1 MKMSQIA
8 TFTTFKSFSEML
20 KVLPDETACRNYLE
34 LIMWEGVPVCPKCGC
49 KNDNHYKLKTKGVF
63 KGLYKCKDCR
73 ERFTVTVGTVFE
85 GSHIDLRK
93 WFIAVY
99 IFSSHKKGISSHQ
112 LARDLGITQ
121 KSAWFMLGRIRYAF
135 QVKSLKVKS
144 DGLFQADET
153 FVGGKNKNRHADK
166 KVPESQGR
174 SVKDKTPVLG
184 LLKSD
189 GTVSLSVVPDTKAS
203 TLKPVIEKLVADG
216 AIVVTDEWLGYK
228 GLSKQYSHVVIN
240 HKDNEY
246 VRGAFHTNGIE
257 NFWSLLKRGIYGI
270 YHQVSPKHLHRYCDE
285 FAFRFN
291 SRKASSTERFDF
303 SLREAGGVRLTYAM
317 LKSNA
322 QVK

>member
-1 MKMSQIA
+1 MTQLTHFS
-8 TFTTFKSFSEML
+8 TFKSFSEML
-20 KVLPDETACRNYLE
+20 KVLPDENACRNYLE
-34 LIMWEGVPVCPKCGC
+34 LILWEGVPVCPHCGC
-49 KNDNHYKLKTKGVF
+49 KNDEHYKLKTKGIF

-73 ERFTVTVGTVFE
+73 ERFTVTVGTIFE

-135 QVKSLKVKS
+135 QVKSLATKMFGVIS
-144 DGLFQADET
+144 ADES
-153 FVGGKNKNRHADK
+153 FFGGKNKNRHADK

-184 LLKSD
+184 MMQTGGK
-189 GTVSLSVVPDTKAS
+189 VHLSVVPDTKAT
-203 TLKPVIEKLVADG
+203 TLKPVIEKMVAEG
-216 AIVVTDEWLGYK
+216 SIIVTDEWRGYS

-246 VRGAFHTNGIE
+246 VRGAFHTNNIE
-257 NFWSLLKRGIYGI
+257 GFWSLLKRGIYGI

-285 FAFRFN
+285 FAYRFN
-291 SRKASSTERFDF
+291 SRKATSTDRFDV
-303 SLREAGGVRLTYAM
+303 SLKNVQGRLTYKD
-317 LKSNA
+317 LTSKGNA
-322 QVK
+322 